1 VWISRYWER
10 GLFLVIV
17 DPPKREKF
25 GSTES
30 GGNQQ
35 RNRIQ
40 EIVVLTELRCLEV
53 LQEVSL
59 GRLKPIS
66 AIGLTLPL
74 PSQLLV

>member
-1 VWISRYWER
+1 MWISRYWER

-17 DPPKREKF
+17 DPPKKF

-40 EIVVLTELRCLEV
+40 EIVGLTELRCLEV

-66 AIGLTLPL
+66 AIGLTLPP